1 MPKYHFWS
9 RRKLLKEC
17 CEDGLIR
24 GIGECQT
31 IAVQK
36 MTCDKLDCGIMSKCK
51 EEINGPVCLPLPGLS
66 QTFER
71 SRNDPPSFELSVNSS
86 TLDQTDVAATETS
99 PEKKGHC
106 ATITCLNG
114 GKCNEDIDMIPC
126 TCTDDFMGVYCEI
139 SICKRNKTVTDDGD
153 DQLEVIFAID
163 RSGSMTAPVF
173 KIAKEYVY
181 SVILGLQTQYFIKIG
196 VVSFAAD
203 ARLDLPMG

>member
-1 MPKYHFWS
+1 M
-9 RRKLLKEC
+9 
-17 CEDGLIR
+17 IR

-31 IAVQK
+31 VAVQK

-51 EEINGPVCLPLPGLS
+51 EEINGPVCLPLPGPS

-71 SRNDPPSFELSVNSS
+71 SRNDRPSFELSVNS
-86 TLDQTDVAATETS
+86 TLDQTGVAVVENS

-126 TCTDDFMGVYCEI
+126 ACTDDFMGVYCEI

-163 RSGSMTAPVF
+163 RSGSMTAPIF

>member
-1 MPKYHFWS
+1 
-9 RRKLLKEC
+9 
-17 CEDGLIR
+17 
-24 GIGECQT
+24 
-31 IAVQK
+31 
-36 MTCDKLDCGIMSKCK
+36 MTCDDLDCGIMSKCK

-71 SRNDPPSFELSVNSS
+71 SRNDRPSFESGLNS
-86 TLDQTDVAATETS
+86 TLGETNFTMIEKS
-99 PEKKGHC
+99 SVKKGHC

-126 TCTDDFMGVYCEI
+126 SCTDDFMGVYCEI
-139 SICKRNKTVTDDGD
+139 EICKRNKTVTDDGD

-163 RSGSMTAPVF
+163 RSGSMTAPIF

-203 ARLDLPMG
+203 ARLDLPIGMDSFILSCNVALQVVIDTKVAKTFA